1 MHDVKLAQ
9 QVQLFRAVLEEAPPT
24 PHLAPSVWLLSEPGQ
39 SMMNPIPLRSS
50 NSNLVVQRPKGA
62 QQQWQQW
69 SSPSKREHGETSHE
83 VCSEP

>member
-39 SMMNPIPLRSS
+39 SMMNPHPSPL
-50 NSNLVVQRPKGA
+50 
-62 QQQWQQW
+62 QQQQSGRAATKRGTTTVATMEQPQQA
-69 SSPSKREHGETSHE
+69 
-83 VCSEP
+83 